1 MDTQDESV
9 KEINAKIKT
18 LWKSVIIFGLF
29 TIVGIFAGNVILIL
43 IGLLF
48 VIGGIW
54 GIGKF
59 KKMLQ
64 NQLTDYQPGKGFSFF
79 RKTGEQKI
87 KQITYSQYGLAGLIL
102 VCVLLKLS
110 TFYAISFGVIGIL
123 VLQYTFKRRISLH
136 TKIDDASLFELE
148 EIGIITSKDIVNAL
162 YKDFESWTNVQPGN
176 KVFLV
181 KQDALVCI
189 VMNENLK
196 AVRREWQLRDIK
208 KLGLLGSGNDG
219 QGLLLFLGIS
229 QDEVI
234 RLKMEGSSFQ
244 DSPEQ
249 FMTYFLQALDK
260 AHLSTQV
267 DIVKNTR
274 DGRYL
279 QTSEN
284 HNMSTSPSHTTN
296 NRKLDIEVTDE
307 TASTKMERSSG
318 NSGRIL
324 DL

>member
-1 MDTQDESV
+1 MDTQDETV
-9 KEINAKIKT
+9 KEINAKIRT
-18 LWKSVIIFGLF
+18 LWKSVIVFGLF

-43 IGLLF
+43 ISLLF
-48 VIGGIW
+48 VIGGVW

-59 KKMLQ
+59 KKTLQ

-79 RKTGEQKI
+79 RNTGEQKI
-87 KQITYSQYGLAGLIL
+87 KHITYVQYGLAGLIL
-102 VCVLLKLS
+102 VCVLFNIS
-110 TFYAISFGVIGIL
+110 TFYAISSGITVIL
-123 VLQYTFKRRISLH
+123 VLQFIFKRRISLH

-189 VMNENLK
+189 AMNENLK

-208 KLGLLGSGNDG
+208 KLGLLGGGNDG

-267 DIVKNTR
+267 DNVKNTR

-284 HNMSTSPSHTTN
+284 HNMSTPPSPSTN
-296 NRKLDIEVTDE
+296 NRKLDIEVTDV
-307 TASTKMERSSG
+307 TASTKMERSSSNG
-318 NSGRIL
+318 GRIL

>member
-1 MDTQDESV
+1 MHTQDEPI

-48 VIGGIW
+48 VIGGVW
-54 GIGKF
+54 GISKF
-59 KKMLQ
+59 RKMLQ
-64 NQLTDYQPGKGFSFF
+64 NQLTDYRPGKGFSFF
-79 RKTGEQKI
+79 RKTGEQKL
-87 KQITYSQYGLAGLIL
+87 KYITYAQYGLAGLIL
-102 VCVLLKLS
+102 VCVLFHIS
-110 TFYAISFGVIGIL
+110 AFYAISVGITGIL
-123 VLQYTFKRRISLH
+123 VLQFTFKRRISLH
-136 TKIDDASLFELE
+136 TQIDDASLFELE
-148 EIGIITSKDIVNAL
+148 EIGIITSKDIVHAL
-162 YKDFESWTNVQPGN
+162 YKDFESWAEVQPGD

-196 AVRREWQLRDIK
+196 AVRREWQLREIK

-219 QGLLLFLGIS
+219 QGLLLFLGTS

-267 DIVKNTR
+267 DIVKNNR

-279 QTSEN
+279 QTAEN
-284 HNMSTSPSHTTN
+284 HNMSTPPSHPTN
-296 NRKLDIEVTDE
+296 NRNLDIEVTDE
-307 TASTKMERSSG
+307 TTSTKMEISSG
-318 NSGRIL
+318 SSGRIL